1 MDKKE
6 FAVIGLGRF
15 GTTVAKTLYS
25 LGNEVL
31 AIDADEDTVSN
42 IADFVTHAVQADVT
56 DENSLKEL
64 GIRNF
69 DVVVIAI
76 GADIQASIM
85 ASLLV
90 KDLGAKYIVAKA
102 NSELHAK
109 VLYKIG
115 VDRVILPERD
125 MGVRLAHGL
134 VLSNLLEYIELSPG
148 YSIVEFVA
156 PDSWVDKTIEEL
168 EIRVKYGINIIAIK
182 SVTGINVSPLAN
194 DKISVNDVIAAIG
207 SESQLLKLEKLI
219 SSKRIK

>member
-31 AIDADEDTVSN
+31 AIDADEDTVNN
-42 IADFVTHAVQADVT
+42 ISDFVTHAVEADVT

-69 DVVVIAI
+69 DVVVIGI

-90 KDLGAKYIVAKA
+90 KDLGAKYVVAKA

-168 EIRVKYGINIIAIK
+168 EIRVKYGINIVAIK

-207 SESQLLKLEKLI
+207 SESQLLQLEKLI
-219 SSKRIK
+219 SKKRIK